1 MTRAFTST
9 EIYDAVEL
17 RIVILFREI
26 EELGLDDVEF
36 HQKMEA
42 VSELDQLRADLLNVA
57 CRY

>member
-1 MTRAFTST
+1 MKTFTSV
-9 EIYDAVEL
+9 EIDEAIEL
-17 RIVILFREI
+17 RIVNLFREI

>member
-1 MTRAFTST
+1 MRTYTST
-9 EIYDAVEL
+9 EIDDAIEL
-17 RIVILFREI
+17 RIVNLFREI